1 MLLRDS
7 FIRVIRDLCS
17 ISTESM
23 HRNRKRIFGTHIGR
37 VLRLEWAWHGTSG
50 ATAKRRCAL
59 LMGLRTTNTSPTTV
73 WVHRARRRPG
83 DRSFVLSL
91 PPAAWPIHGPAFPAA
106 IHSRSNW

>member
-23 HRNRKRIFGTHIGR
+23 HQNRKRIFGTLIGR
-37 VLRLEWAWHGTSG
+37 ILRHAWVWHGTSG
-50 ATAKRRCAL
+50 ATARRRFAL
-59 LMGLRTTNTSPTTV
+59 PMGLRTTNTSPTTAWARRV
-73 WVHRARRRPG
+73 RRRPG

-91 PPAAWPIHGPAFPAA
+91 RPAAWPIHGLALPAG
-106 IHSRSNW
+106 